1 MSCKLQ
7 YVRGAVGWLLTRGR
21 AGLRAFQFDGQ
32 SYTYF
37 NHWYN
42 FTAFNER
49 RVEIPIA
56 WHVLHSCTDSGAV
69 LEVGN
74 VLSHYG
80 MTRHDVVDKYE
91 KSTYPR
97 LIRADAETVETG
109 KHYDLIVSIST
120 FEHVGW
126 DEEPRDDAKLMRTIT
141 HLRSL
146 LKPQGVLFYTVP
158 LGYNTVF
165 DRLLAAG
172 QLAAGKMLFMRRVSW
187 SNTWIEAPYAEV
199 RAATFNAP
207 YPFANALALGWAG
220 PLA

>member
-7 YVRGAVGWLLTRGR
+7 YVRGALGWLLTRIC
-21 AGLRAFQFDGQ
+21 AGPREFCCDGQ
-32 SYTYF
+32 SYHYF
-37 NHWYN
+37 THWYN

-56 WHVLHSCTDSGAV
+56 WQVVQSCAGAGAV

-80 MTRHDVVDKYE
+80 VVHHDVVDKYE
-91 KSTYPR
+91 KSTYPG
-97 LIRADAETVETG
+97 LMRADAETVETG
-109 KHYDLIVSIST
+109 KQYDLIVSIST

-126 DEEPRDDAKLMRTIT
+126 DEEPRDDAKLMRTIA
-141 HLRSL
+141 HLRRL
-146 LKPQGVLFYTVP
+146 LKPQGVLFFTVP
-158 LGYNTVF
+158 LGYNAVF

-172 QLAAGKMLFMRRVSW
+172 ELAAGKMLFLRRVSW
-187 SNTWIEAPYAEV
+187 ANTWIEAPYAAV

-207 YPFANALALGWAG
+207 YPFANALAVGWLG